1 LKSKYCIHPLPGHD
15 REKVYP
21 IKAKTVLTFVLLIA
35 CVSLEAR
42 QPSDRKPNIL
52 VILADDLGYHDL
64 SYYGTP
70 DIRTPN
76 IDMLCKAG
84 MRFDNF
90 YSNSPVCS
98 PTRASLMSGRYPE
111 MVGVPGLIR
120 SNPDANF
127 GFLKPDA
134 LLLPKLLKQAD
145 YNTALV
151 GKWNLGLETPNT
163 PNEKGFDFFHGFLDD
178 MMNDYWDHL
187 RNGKDF
193 MRKNDRQDNPKG
205 RHATDVFT
213 GWAIDYIAEQ
223 KNNANPFFL
232 YLAYNAPHFPVQ
244 PPEEWM
250 AKVKARQPNS
260 TETRAKLV
268 ALIEHMDDGIGKV
281 IKALKETGAY
291 DNTLIVFMSDNGGF
305 LPDNANNGDL
315 RDGKGSMYEGGIRV
329 PAFCVWPNHIQPAAV
344 SLQPAI
350 TMDIYP
356 TLSEVAGITIR
367 HKVDGISLLNVLL
380 GKVKNLPE
388 RPLFFTRR
396 EGNLKFGGET
406 IQAVINGDWKL
417 LQNSPF
423 EPYQLYNLHED
434 PKEERNLVSAELE
447 QYKKLQ
453 LMLISQL
460 QKGGSIP
467 WQRPEK
473 QNQEER

>member
-1 LKSKYCIHPLPGHD
+1 MKSKYCIHPLPGHD

-213 GWAIDYIAEQ
+213 GWAIDY
-223 KNNANPFFL
+223 
-232 YLAYNAPHFPVQ
+232 
-244 PPEEWM
+244 
-250 AKVKARQPNS
+250 
-260 TETRAKLV
+260 
-268 ALIEHMDDGIGKV
+268 
-281 IKALKETGAY
+281 
-291 DNTLIVFMSDNGGF
+291 
-305 LPDNANNGDL
+305 
-315 RDGKGSMYEGGIRV
+315 
-329 PAFCVWPNHIQPAAV
+329 
-344 SLQPAI
+344 
-350 TMDIYP
+350 
-356 TLSEVAGITIR
+356 
-367 HKVDGISLLNVLL
+367 
-380 GKVKNLPE
+380 
-388 RPLFFTRR
+388 
-396 EGNLKFGGET
+396 
-406 IQAVINGDWKL
+406 
-417 LQNSPF
+417 
-423 EPYQLYNLHED
+423 
-434 PKEERNLVSAELE
+434 
-447 QYKKLQ
+447 
-453 LMLISQL
+453 
-460 QKGGSIP
+460 
-467 WQRPEK
+467 
-473 QNQEER
+473 